1 MVPTRYYFPSTGHP
15 GGGESFPTQGLR
27 CESRASEG
35 QETSPHGFVDGVQA
49 WLVVAGDE
57 KLEGRI
63 EVEKVLSH
71 EARSNLVAAGQCL
84 DLCFIP
90 ASPFLGLID
99 AVFAYGCMRE
109 TTRQILGC
117 WKAA

>member
-1 MVPTRYYFPSTGHP
+1 
-15 GGGESFPTQGLR
+15 
-27 CESRASEG
+27 
-35 QETSPHGFVDGVQA
+35 
-49 WLVVAGDE
+49 
-57 KLEGRI
+57 
-63 EVEKVLSH
+63 LSH